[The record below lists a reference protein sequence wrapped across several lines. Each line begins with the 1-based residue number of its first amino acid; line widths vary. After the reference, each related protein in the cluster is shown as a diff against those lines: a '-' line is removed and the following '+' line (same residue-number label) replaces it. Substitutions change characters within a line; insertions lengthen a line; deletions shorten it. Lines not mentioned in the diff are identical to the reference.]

1 MTLLVFGSAGMF
13 IDAAAALRDEI
24 APVSIDR
31 AAFGLPQ
38 AGPDCRIS
46 NWQGSVSENPS
57 LFTTRCSLTYA
68 QSPLGSIATGLKPAA
83 SLPCPLCPE
92 SGSNFRA

>member
-1 MTLLVFGSAGMF
+1 MTPLAFGSAGMF
-13 IDAAAALRDEI
+13 IDAATALRDEI

-38 AGPDCRIS
+38 AEPDCRIS

-57 LFTTRCSLTYA
+57 VFTIRCSLTYA
-68 QSPLGSIATGLKPAA
+68 QSAFGVQLGSRGRLMT
-83 SLPCPLCPE
+83 
-92 SGSNFRA
+92 

>member
-1 MTLLVFGSAGMF
+1 MF

-38 AGPDCRIS
+38 AGP
-46 NWQGSVSENPS
+46 
-57 LFTTRCSLTYA
+57 A
-68 QSPLGSIATGLKPAA
+68 
-83 SLPCPLCPE
+83 
-92 SGSNFRA
+92 